1 MMDILKIKAVV
12 FDCDGV
18 MFDTALANRKYY
30 DEVLTAFNKPVLNE
44 EQFINVHMMTVK
56 EAIEYLFPEIRDLSR
71 VYERLSHIGYHKFI
85 DYMVMEAGL
94 KELLTGLKRKGYIRG
109 IATNRTDTM
118 EKVLKDFDLEKYFE
132 IVVTAATVKH
142 PKPDPEQ
149 LFLIMDKCGLNSRE
163 ILFIGDSE
171 YDRQAAL
178 GAKVWFAAFKN
189 PGLEADVN
197 VVSMDEIAGILQI
210 KQ

>member
-1 MMDILKIKAVV
+1 MINISKIKAVV

-30 DEVLTAFNKPVLNE
+30 DEVLTVFNKPVLTE

-56 EAIEYLFPEIRDLSR
+56 EAIEYLFSEMEDLSG
-71 VYERLSHIGYHKFI
+71 VYKCLSHIGYHKFI
-85 DYMVMEAGL
+85 DYMVVEEGL
-94 KELLTGLKRKGYIRG
+94 NELLIRLKKRGYIRG
-109 IATNRTDTM
+109 IATNRTNTM
-118 EKVLKDFDLEKYFE
+118 EKVLEAFHLQEYFE
-132 IVVTAATVKH
+132 MVVTAAMVKN

-149 LFLIMDKCGLNSRE
+149 LLLIMAKYRLKPDE

-178 GAKVWFAAFKN
+178 SAKVWFAAFKN
-189 PGLEADVN
+189 SGLKADVN
-197 VVSMDEIAGILQI
+197 VVSMDEIAGILQLN
-210 KQ
+210 